1 MQMEPIKF
9 GILARG
15 IWSFNKKNYDRK
27 ITIQNIIRFLK
38 TVFVYIYFKH
48 VYECKIVVDRNRWI
62 NNFANA

>member
-1 MQMEPIKF
+1 MEQIKF